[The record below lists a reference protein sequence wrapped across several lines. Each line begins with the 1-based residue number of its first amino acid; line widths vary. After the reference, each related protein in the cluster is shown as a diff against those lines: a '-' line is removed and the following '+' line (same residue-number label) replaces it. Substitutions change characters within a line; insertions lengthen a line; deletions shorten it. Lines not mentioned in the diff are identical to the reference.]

1 MVKSDMLKFLKWFCE
16 VSISL
21 KKDTA
26 RTAKTLLKM
35 SSTIKALAT
44 GTIAETIDCKLCIQ
58 THTHTHTHTHT
69 VIFIVNWYIYIYM
82 FYFADVGF
90 IRTWS
95 TAQTISKGTH

>member
-26 RTAKTLLKM
+26 MTAKTLLKM

-44 GTIAETIDCKLCIQ
+44 GTIAETIDCKFLQ
-58 THTHTHTHTHT
+58 MSVLLEHGRVRRQSRKEH
-69 VIFIVNWYIYIYM
+69 
-82 FYFADVGF
+82 
-90 IRTWS
+90 IRN
-95 TAQTISKGTH
+95 TISKFSGLLFDKSLEELTKLI